1 MPYWG
6 APAMTRLLIVDD
18 DADILEALAVVL
30 EDEHDISTASNG
42 IEALGLLQSQPFDAM
57 ILDLMM
63 PLMDGETLI
72 ERMHETGIAVPV
84 VLASASADI
93 FALAKR
99 LGVEHISKPYD
110 VAALGQKITRLTQAS
125 SPSDGKSE

>member
-1 MPYWG
+1 
-6 APAMTRLLIVDD
+6 MTRLLVVDD

-30 EDEHDISTASNG
+30 EDAHEVTTASNG
-42 IEALGLLQSQPFDAM
+42 IEALRLLQSGPFDAM
-57 ILDLMM
+57 VLDLMM

-84 VLASASADI
+84 VLASASVDI
-93 FALAKR
+93 CTLAKR

-110 VAALGQKITRLTQAS
+110 VAALEEKLARVTHAS
-125 SPSDGKSE
+125 RSRRA

>member
-1 MPYWG
+1 V
-6 APAMTRLLIVDD
+6 TRLLIVDD

-30 EDEHDISTASNG
+30 EDAHDVTTASNG
-42 IEALGLLQSQPFDAM
+42 IAALGLLQSQPFDAM

-72 ERMHETGIAVPV
+72 ERMHETGITVPV
-84 VLASASADI
+84 VLASASVDI
-93 FALAKR
+93 SVLAKR

-110 VAALGQKITRLTQAS
+110 IAALEQKITHLTRGVERERRQ
-125 SPSDGKSE
+125 

>member
-99 LGVEHISKPYD
+99 LGVERISKPYD
-110 VAALGQKITRLTQAS
+110 VAALEQKITRLTQAS